1 MSKLIK
7 TVSVCLGTAVVIGAA
22 VFWHITQPAHI
33 PSQAYTALSEP
44 DLNNGEMVFWA
55 SGCASCHAAPDA
67 KGEERLILSGGHELH
82 TDFGTF
88 IAPNIS
94 SSVQG
99 IGEWTLAE
107 FSDAMLNGVGRDNE
121 HLYPA
126 FPYASYT
133 KMKLQDVADLFGY
146 LQTLPPSDMN
156 TVPHQLAFP
165 FNIRRGLGLWK
176 MLYLNNEPMVELE
189 DASEQVKRGQYL
201 VEAMGHC
208 GECHTPRTIAGGMD
222 HSQWLAG
229 ALSAEK
235 DANGRR
241 GTIPNITT
249 GEGGIADWSVEDIA
263 YAMESGFTPDFDSLG
278 GSMTDVV
285 TNLSHLSSADRE
297 AIAVYLKAI
306 PPHKTVIN

>member
-1 MSKLIK
+1 MNKLIK
-7 TVSVCLGTAVVIGAA
+7 TVSVYLGIVVVAGAGA
-22 VFWHITQPAHI
+22 FWYFTQPVHI
-33 PSQAYTALSEP
+33 PSQAYTQLAEP
-44 DLNNGEMVFWA
+44 DLKNGETVFWA
-55 SGCASCHAAPDA
+55 AGCASCHAAPDA
-67 KGEERLILSGGHELH
+67 KGENRLILSGGHELH

-94 SSVQG
+94 PSTEG

-107 FSDAMLNGVGRDNE
+107 FSDAMMKGVGRDNK

-126 FPYASYT
+126 FPYTSYT
-133 KMKLQDVADLFGY
+133 KMKLQDVADLYGY
-146 LQTLPPSDMN
+146 LHTLPPSEMASA
-156 TVPHQLAFP
+156 PHQLSFP

-176 MLYLNNEPMVELE
+176 MLYLTEEPVVNLEQGNEQL
-189 DASEQVKRGQYL
+189 KRGQYL

-208 GECHTPRTIAGGMD
+208 GECHTPRTMAGGMD
-222 HSQWLAG
+222 RSQWLAG

-249 GEGGIADWSVEDIA
+249 GEGGISGWSNEDIA

-285 TNLSHLSSADRE
+285 TNLSHLSAADRE
-297 AIAVYLKAI
+297 AIALYLKTI
-306 PPHKTVIN
+306 PPHKDGY